1 MAVNSNGSNNRVAGR
16 DFHEKNIQIER
27 YDGSHTV
34 NIAIPSNNDDDDRPL
49 LKAQRKELN
58 SMPAPIVVP
67 ATIKTLP
74 RVLFFT
80 LSSVLTI
87 FMSDIC
93 GAG

>member
-1 MAVNSNGSNNRVAGR
+1 MTLKPTPAAASG
-16 DFHEKNIQIER
+16 
-27 YDGSHTV
+27 
-34 NIAIPSNNDDDDRPL
+34 IA
-49 LKAQRKELN
+49 

>member
-1 MAVNSNGSNNRVAGR
+1 M
-16 DFHEKNIQIER
+16 
-27 YDGSHTV
+27 
-34 NIAIPSNNDDDDRPL
+34 
-49 LKAQRKELN
+49 
-58 SMPAPIVVP
+58 VP

-93 GAG
+93 GAGYGITAASSNRRYIWCKYKCTIKSIQSCAGAKSS